1 MGWTTKQFRSAFK
14 LMNTLEWLPR
24 IWLVRCINLKP
35 SLDQAFENKIT
46 RNQYT
51 QGYGRV
57 YKICIA
63 VDPKSSELYS
73 KISQFLEEKADFI
86 SKGLQNAEGPVLLE
100 KYCSEWKSYKKAA
113 EDINSICRYLN
124 INHID
129 SKRHDSMEVQ
139 LSQGKVSPDRR
150 TSQLM
155 KS

>member
-1 MGWTTKQFRSAFK
+1 M
-14 LMNTLEWLPR
+14 
-24 IWLVRCINLKP
+24 KP

-139 LSQGKVSPDRR
+139 LSQGNVSLSPDRR

>member
-1 MGWTTKQFRSAFK
+1 M
-14 LMNTLEWLPR
+14 
-24 IWLVRCINLKP
+24 VRCINLKP
-35 SLDQAFENKIT
+35 FLDQAFENKIT

-139 LSQGKVSPDRR
+139 LSQGKHSP
-150 TSQLM
+150 
-155 KS
+155 